1 MSQTL
6 LTLLDELSFAEA
18 SLRGDPRR
26 PEALRRLASIR
37 DPDGVAARLH
47 REALARPTRRRRA
60 VDAYAPI
67 PGDPQRNARWA
78 TRAASMLFDG
88 DEDVDEHWSIFR
100 AWGGLNITDLA
111 LREPDA
117 ALDVQRRVARW
128 TGPLHFG
135 EKRAGNAVRAMR
147 SLAPPRAGHAVR
159 ARALLEPRLAAL
171 GASDVSDPAELLAL
185 ASTAAGRDV
194 IDGERP
200 ERFVASVCVT
210 RAWWWSGPRFWVQ
223 VVHDQTADPYY
234 DRSDSPP
241 AYIVAKSVS
250 LEAQLTYALGRED
263 LSPELAEIVRGLISP
278 P

>member
-1 MSQTL
+1 MSQTI

-18 SLRGDPRR
+18 ALRGDPRR

-37 DPDGVAARLH
+37 DPDGIASRLH
-47 REALARPTRRRRA
+47 REALARPARRRRA

-67 PGDPQRNARWA
+67 PGDPQRNAHWA
-78 TRAASMLFDG
+78 TRAAYMLTDG

-100 AWGGLNITDLA
+100 AWGGLNMTDLA

-117 ALDVQRRVARW
+117 ALDVQYRVARW
-128 TGPLHFG
+128 TGPQHFG
-135 EKRAGNAVRAMR
+135 EKRPGNAMRALR

-159 ARALLEPRLAAL
+159 ARAFLEPRLAAL
-171 GASDVSDPAELLAL
+171 GATDIDDPAALLAL

-194 IDGERP
+194 LEGERP

-210 RAWWWSGPRFWVQ
+210 RAWWWSGPRFWVR
-223 VVHDQTADPYY
+223 VVHDQTADSYY
-234 DRSDSPP
+234 DPSDSPP

-250 LEAQLTYALGRED
+250 LEAQLTYALHRED
-263 LSPELAEIVRGLISP
+263 LSPELAALIRGLISP